1 MKKLLCILLFT
12 SSFNCLFAQSDSGE
26 LIQNKA
32 KINELNERLDK
43 LIKSTGEIPKD
54 SLELKIDWLIQEM
67 KVVKSD
73 ISAFKTTFNTV
84 SNENKQILDELKN
97 NVIDAKDLITDKF
110 YVVIGSRRDESRAR
124 ELTKKL
130 AVNHPVQLVMN
141 SKGTWHHVILKEA
154 FTQEEAIQ
162 MANALRMESRFKD
175 AWWTASKRLQN

>member
-1 MKKLLCILLFT
+1 MKKLICILLF
-12 SSFNCLFAQSDSGE
+12 SSSISCLVAQSDSGE
-26 LIQNKA
+26 VIQNKS

-43 LIKSTGEIPKD
+43 LIKTTSEIPKD

-73 ISAFKTTFNTV
+73 ISTLKTTVNTV

-97 NVIDAKDLITDKF
+97 NVIDAKDLIADKF
-110 YVVIGSRRDESRAR
+110 YVVIGSRRDELKAQ

-130 AVNHPVQLVMN
+130 AVDHSVQLVMN
-141 SKGTWHHVILKEA
+141 SKGTWHHVILKDA

-162 MANALRMESRFKD
+162 KVNALRMKSSFKD
-175 AWWTASKRLQN
+175 AWWTVSKRLQN